1 MATIMFIDDNPET
14 LELMERSVSMLGH
27 QAICCCDETAALQ
40 IASQNQ
46 PDLIFTDL
54 GLQSIDGLTLLRSL
68 KQLPETSR
76 IPVIVVSAGSAH
88 EHNVNALAAGADGFL
103 EKPVRFDELRHVFE
117 KFRPNPQTQ
126 P

>member
-27 QAICCCDETAALQ
+27 QAICCCDETSALQ

-54 GLQSIDGLTLLRSL
+54 SLQSIDGLTLLRKL
-68 KQLPETSR
+68 KQHPETST

-88 EHNVNALAAGADGFL
+88 EHSLDALAAGADGFL

-117 KFRPNPQTQ
+117 KFLPNSQT
-126 P
+126 